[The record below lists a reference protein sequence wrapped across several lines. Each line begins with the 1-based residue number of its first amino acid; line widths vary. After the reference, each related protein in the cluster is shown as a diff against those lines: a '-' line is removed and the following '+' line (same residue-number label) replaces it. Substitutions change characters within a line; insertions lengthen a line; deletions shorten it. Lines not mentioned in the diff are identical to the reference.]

1 MPGLFHFLMKEELVS
16 HIVTIQVEVR
26 DFDAIRS
33 ACRRLSLKEPV
44 QGKATLFETEVE
56 GILVEL
62 PDWVFPVVC
71 VLETGE
77 VKYDHFGGTW
87 GYEKHLDRFVQTY
100 CIEKAT
106 IEARKKGYSV
116 VEQNM
121 VDGSV
126 KLTINIGG
134 AA

>member
-1 MPGLFHFLMKEELVS
+1 MS

-26 DFDAIRS
+26 DLDAIRS
-33 ACRRLSLKEPV
+33 ACRRLNLKEPV
-44 QGKATLFETEVE
+44 HGQAVLFETEVE

-62 PDWVFPVVC
+62 PDWLYPVVC

-77 VKYDHFGGTW
+77 LKYDNFNQAW
-87 GYEKHLDRFVQTY
+87 GEQKHLDRFVQTY

-106 IEARKKGYSV
+106 LEARRKGYSV
-116 VEQNM
+116 VEQPLG
-121 VDGSV
+121 DGSV
-126 KLTINIGG
+126 KLTVNVGG